1 MSKKRLIIIG
11 GLIFLGLILVVAIFM
26 NLRSNTEPQA
36 VLIKVWGTDSRQ
48 VFDQIAGLYRQ
59 ANPTVTIEYKQ
70 IDPEYYESEVVNAM
84 ARAEGPD
91 VFMVNNRNF
100 YRSQDKMMPYGGLLP
115 TPSPGQDS
123 FNLVD
128 LRAAFPSVVEQ
139 DFVKGGKMYA
149 LPLYVD
155 TLAMFYNQDLF
166 DRASIVAPPRNWE
179 DLKKIV
185 PYLRSMNQSNQ
196 IVQSAAAIGG
206 SDKTI
211 SYPANLVELLML
223 QNSDSQSSAKDQ
235 DAFNFYLQFG
245 NSGSTYYTWNETL
258 GKDYEMF
265 LNNKVAIVFG
275 YHSDKKDL
283 LEKSPYLNLR
293 VAQMPQISSNA
304 KNFAD
309 YWGLAVSRQSKIAA
323 PAWDFVIKFTTS
335 YQYAKEYMTA
345 TARPPALKS
354 LIEENINDIDK
365 GIFARQA
372 LTARAYQITDGRAAD
387 LYLGSAI
394 NKVVSGQAD
403 SKSAFSEAKSKLD
416 LIKIK

>member
-1 MSKKRLIIIG
+1 
-11 GLIFLGLILVVAIFM
+11 M

-70 IDPEYYESEVVNAM
+70 IDPEYDESEVVNAM

-100 YRSQDKMMPYGGLLP
+100 YRSQDKMMPYGGRVP
-115 TPSPGQDS
+115 APSPGQDS

-206 SDKTI
+206 SD
-211 SYPANLVELLML
+211 
-223 QNSDSQSSAKDQ
+223 
-235 DAFNFYLQFG
+235 
-245 NSGSTYYTWNETL
+245 
-258 GKDYEMF
+258 
-265 LNNKVAIVFG
+265 
-275 YHSDKKDL
+275 
-283 LEKSPYLNLR
+283 
-293 VAQMPQISSNA
+293 
-304 KNFAD
+304 
-309 YWGLAVSRQSKIAA
+309 
-323 PAWDFVIKFTTS
+323 
-335 YQYAKEYMTA
+335 
-345 TARPPALKS
+345 
-354 LIEENINDIDK
+354 
-365 GIFARQA
+365 
-372 LTARAYQITDGRAAD
+372 
-387 LYLGSAI
+387 
-394 NKVVSGQAD
+394 
-403 SKSAFSEAKSKLD
+403 
-416 LIKIK
+416 